1 MLTQLYA
8 SLVEESLAPLSYD
21 ATLAGLHYSLG
32 TEHAGILLAM
42 SGYTEKLE
50 LLAST
55 IFDKMQSL
63 APSRE
68 EFSLVHDRLS
78 RAYTNAKL
86 SNPYSLADI
95 ELRRLTRQTFWTY
108 DERLSA
114 LKEITAENVVQH
126 GRRLLEQTQLDV
138 LVHGNFS
145 KAVSGVHSPRP
156 RKDANRIG
164 VISMPRPLPRRS
176 TIGSS
181 RALPSRT
188 RSTFTAV

>member
-32 TEHAGILLAM
+32 TEHAGILLAI

-55 IFDKMQSL
+55 IFDKMESL

-68 EFSLVHDRLS
+68 EFSLVHDRLT

-114 LKEITAENVVQH
+114 LREITAEDVVEH
-126 GRRLLEQTQLDV
+126 GRRLREQTQLDV

-145 KAVSGVHSPRP
+145 KAVSGVYSSRP
-156 RKDANRIG
+156 RQDATRIC
-164 VISMPRPLPRRS
+164 VISMPRLLRRRS
-176 TIGSS
+176 RIASS
-181 RALPSRT
+181 MTLPSRT

>member
-32 TEHAGILLAM
+32 TEHAGILLAI

-63 APSRE
+63 APSQE
-68 EFSLVHDRLS
+68 EFSLVHDRLT

-114 LKEITAENVVQH
+114 LKEITAEDVVQH
-126 GRRLLEQTQLDV
+126 GQRLLEQTQLDM
-138 LVHGNFS
+138 LVHGNFNN
-145 KAVSGVHSPRP
+145 AVSEAHSFVPR
-156 RKDANRIG
+156 RVLTG
-164 VISMPRPLPRRS
+164 LCVQSVPRPLPRRS
-176 TIGSS
+176 RIASS
-181 RALPSRT
+181 MTLPSRT
-188 RSTFTAV
+188 RSTSTAV

>member
-32 TEHAGILLAM
+32 TEHAGILLAL

-55 IFDKMQSL
+55 VFGKMQSL

-68 EFSLVHDRLS
+68 EFSLVHDRLT

-95 ELRRLTRQTFWTY
+95 QLRRLTRQTFWTY

-114 LKEITAENVVQH
+114 LKEINAEDVVQH
-126 GRRLLEQTQLDV
+126 GQRLLEQTQLDL

-145 KAVSGVHSPRP
+145 KAVSDWFLPDP
-156 RKDANRIG
+156 RKMLTGIR
-164 VISMPRPLPRRS
+164 VHSMPRPLPRRS
-176 TIGSS
+176 KIASS
-181 RALPSRT
+181 VVPPSRP